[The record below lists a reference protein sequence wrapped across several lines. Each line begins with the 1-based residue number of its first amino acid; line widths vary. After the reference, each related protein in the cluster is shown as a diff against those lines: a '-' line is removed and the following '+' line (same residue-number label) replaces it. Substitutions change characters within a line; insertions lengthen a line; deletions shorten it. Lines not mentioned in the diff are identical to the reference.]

1 MITLTINEI
10 INSVPVLEKISQ
22 FSTNGIVAFK
32 IARLIR
38 ELNKEIELFEKQRV
52 EMIEKYCERDESGQM
67 VMIDDSQVKIKED
80 NISKYNNELREILNT
95 QVEINANKI
104 PLNSLEEI
112 KISPQDALLIDN
124 LVE

>member
-10 INSVPVLEKISQ
+10 MNSVPVLEKISKV
-22 FSTNGIVAFK
+22 STNGIIAFQ

-52 EMIEKYCERDESGQM
+52 EMIEKYCERDENGQM
-67 VMIDDSQVKIKED
+67 VMIDESQVKIQED
-80 NISKYNNELREILNT
+80 NIPKYNNDLRVILGT
-95 QVEINANKI
+95 QIEINASKI
-104 PLNSLEEI
+104 PLASLEEI